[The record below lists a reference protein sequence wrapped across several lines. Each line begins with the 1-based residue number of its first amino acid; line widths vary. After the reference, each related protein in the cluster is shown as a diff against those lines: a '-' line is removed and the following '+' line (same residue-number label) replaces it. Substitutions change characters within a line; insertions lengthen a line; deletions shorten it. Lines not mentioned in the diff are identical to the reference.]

1 MNPSPG
7 RNPLGQPVTVRLLSL
22 VDGGSNRPLSIEGKA
37 VISPKHFLKLAR
49 APFLTASI
57 IPVLLGT
64 ALAYRLQGA
73 FEPVDFALVLLGM
86 VFAHLGV
93 NLANDFFDFQ
103 QGADQN
109 NRFRNPFS
117 GGSPALVEG
126 MESPLRIKRLFL
138 LSFVTAATCGA
149 ALMVRVDGG
158 IGPVFWIA
166 LGGFVSGYFY
176 TAPPFKFVYRGFGEL
191 FILLGFGVL
200 PVLGTY
206 YVQTGTLALEPVIA
220 GAAVGLLTTNI
231 LYINQ
236 FPDYWSDREAGKGT
250 LVVRLGTARARFV
263 YPVILAGAALFIAL
277 GPALFAFP
285 LFYLAGLPALAP
297 AVVAG
302 SILMRH
308 HGEPPLLLKGQAL
321 TIVRQLAARL
331 VLTAAVL
338 L

>member
-1 MNPSPG
+1 M
-7 RNPLGQPVTVRLLSL
+7 
-22 VDGGSNRPLSIEGKA
+22 
-37 VISPKHFLKLAR
+37 ISPKQYLVLAR

-57 IPVLLGT
+57 VPVLLGT
-64 ALAYRLQGA
+64 ALAYRLENA
-73 FEPVDFALVLLGM
+73 FEPVSFALVVLGM

-109 NRFRNPFS
+109 NQFRNPFS
-117 GGSPALVEG
+117 GGSPSLAEG
-126 MESPLRIKRLFL
+126 QESPARVKVLFWV
-138 LSFVTAATCGA
+138 SFVVAAVCGA
-149 ALMVRVDGG
+149 VLMMRVDGG

-166 LGGFVSGYFY
+166 LGGFISGYFY
-176 TAPPFKFVYRGFGEL
+176 TAPPLKFVYRGFGEL

-236 FPDYWSDREAGKGT
+236 FPDYRSDKEAGKGT

-263 YPVILAGAALFIAL
+263 YPIILAGAALFIAL

-285 LFYLAGLPALAP
+285 LYYLAGLLALAP
-297 AVVAG
+297 AFLAVA
-302 SILMRH
+302 ILMRH

-321 TIVRQLAARL
+321 TIVTQLAVGL
-331 VLTAAVL
+331 VLTVGVL